1 MSKLFFFSKCN
12 PAHWDGPVALGA
24 GVVEPWQE
32 HQMASQRME
41 ALLGLGTQT
50 SALGVAEI
58 PYAHPLPVSQKI
70 ICLNFGFGSQ
80 KIRNQ
85 KKRRQKS

>member
-1 MSKLFFFSKCN
+1 
-12 PAHWDGPVALGA
+12 
-24 GVVEPWQE
+24 
-32 HQMASQRME
+32 MASQRME

-70 ICLNFGFGSQ
+70 ICLNFGFAKNQ
-80 KIRNQ
+80 KP